1 MGSTVSLVRSREHYQ
16 GTQEALIPL
25 KEDIEKAISKISVL
39 VIKINMVI
47 TKTPRHP
54 HGVDLA
60 TTPIETVRSFVD
72 FIAPSYKGRNVPLIR
87 AWR

>member
-1 MGSTVSLVRSREHYQ
+1 MGSTVSLVRSRENYQ

-25 KEDIEKAISKISVL
+25 KKDIEKAVSKISVL

-47 TKTPRHP
+47 TKTPRHS

-60 TTPIETVRSFVD
+60 ITPVETLRSFID
-72 FIAPSYKGRNVPLIR
+72 FIAPSYKWKNRHY
-87 AWR
+87 